1 MNCLKALWGDCCK
14 ACDLQLRLR
23 KQTLDCKSRLKGQ
36 FRAAGAAD
44 CNSISKSKGHRCGT
58 GDSPQAYTLT
68 KEKLNRSAFRA
79 KRKKFNLKL
88 LTPVSQRLLHIA
100 RYLKIAVHPRTISH

>member
-14 ACDLQLRLR
+14 ACDLKLKLR
-23 KQTLDCKSRLKGQ
+23 KQILDRKSRLKGQ
-36 FRAAGAAD
+36 FGAAWAAD
-44 CNSISKSKGHRCGT
+44 CSPISKSKGYRCGT

-68 KEKLNRSAFRA
+68 KKKLNRSAFRD

-88 LTPVSQRLLHIA
+88 
-100 RYLKIAVHPRTISH
+100 